1 MTDLPISNDV
11 IACARGWLGTP
22 YHHQASM
29 KGAGCDCLG
38 LVRGIWRELYGSE
51 PQDIPAYSPD
61 WGEVGIQE
69 TLLEAGQ
76 RYFRPAALDPPGLGC
91 VIIFR
96 VRANAIAKHAGL
108 YSGQGRM
115 IHAQEGAGVVEVP
128 YSGWWQRRA
137 VAAFGFPC
145 LN

>member
-1 MTDLPISNDV
+1 MTVLPISNEV
-11 IACARGWLGTP
+11 VTLARGWLGTP
-22 YHHQASM
+22 YHHQASV

-51 PQDIPAYSPD
+51 PQTVPAYSPD
-61 WGEVGIQE
+61 WGEVGTCE

-76 RYFRPAALDPPGLGC
+76 KYFQPAALDPPGLGA
-91 VIIFR
+91 VVVFR
-96 VRANAIAKHAGL
+96 VRSGAIAKHAGL
-108 YSGQGRM
+108 ISEPGVM

-137 VAAFGFPC
+137 VAAFSFPS
-145 LN
+145 